1 MRILLLATNFGAPYR
16 VLRCAA
22 AFGAE
27 VFVAGAGPARALAL
41 SRYCRKF
48 QPFSFVRHDMEEA
61 AARVDACARDGGADM
76 VLPSDIETT
85 KFLARVKPYLATPVF
100 PLSAPEAIE
109 QLASKDRFM
118 QLCRELN
125 VLHPNGLVMADRSA
139 LLKAIAAG
147 RIPLPAILKPLNLAG
162 GMGIMR
168 IDRTNARELAETIDY
183 APILAQEFIEGVD
196 RCITLFCRN
205 GKTSKQVVYEH
216 PGGVFRFFEDD
227 ALAKIASRFV
237 SALNLTGVINFDARI
252 DAGGR
257 VWMIEC
263 NPRFYFN
270 MDVAMVAGL
279 NFADG
284 TAIDASAPD
293 SVADQQIRIPTALL
307 RALLRFQKPS
317 WHDLKMLWHWL
328 KDPLIFALV
337 ALGYQE
343 RWRFP
348 SIPVFAAA
356 RRTKAL
362 AKAQ

>member
-1 MRILLLATNFGAPYR
+1 VRLLLLATNFGAPYR

-22 AFGAE
+22 ALGAE
-27 VFVAGAGPARALAL
+27 VYVAGAGPARSLAL
-41 SRYCRKF
+41 SRYCRRF
-48 QPFSFVRHDMEEA
+48 RLFSFSRHDPEKA
-61 AARVDACARDGGADM
+61 AARLDACAREIGADM

-125 VLHPNGLVMADRSA
+125 VLQPEGSVVADRRA
-139 LLKAIAAG
+139 LQEAIEAG

-162 GMGIMR
+162 GMGIVR
-168 IDRTNARELAETIDY
+168 IDETNAREVAARIDY
-183 APILAQEFIEGVD
+183 APILAQRFIEGVD
-196 RCITLFCRN
+196 RCITLFCRD
-205 GKTSKQVVYEH
+205 GHVLKQVVYEH
-216 PGGVFRFFEDD
+216 PDGVFRFFDDD
-227 ALAKIASRFV
+227 ALAKIAAGIA

-252 DAGGR
+252 DADGR

-279 NFADG
+279 NIADW
-284 TAIDASAPD
+284 TAIALRPPQSIAP
-293 SVADQQIRIPTALL
+293 QQIRNPTALL
-307 RALLRFQKPS
+307 CALLRFQKPS
-317 WHDLKMLWHWL
+317 RSDLRMLWHWL

-337 ALGYQE
+337 AIGFQE

-348 SIPVFAAA
+348 PISVFGNAGKT
-356 RRTKAL
+356 RGL
-362 AKAQ
+362 VKAQ